1 MAETN
6 LKEYQKNPKFRI
18 RKFNGRIYIFN
29 RDRAF
34 EINTMSLEIWKNIG
48 KDITLS
54 NLVEK
59 MYGES
64 NTNIENKI
72 MEFVDFLCINELI
85 IRVDS

>member
-18 RKFNGRIYIFN
+18 RNFN

>member
-1 MAETN
+1 
-6 LKEYQKNPKFRI
+6 
-18 RKFNGRIYIFN
+18 
-29 RDRAF
+29 
-34 EINTMSLEIWKNIG
+34 MSLEIWKNIG